1 MTGRPIARRAVVYA
15 CFRPPAFPAREL
27 WPSSSSRLTLLDN
40 RVSLAGKT
48 IGNYKV
54 VQQIGE
60 GGMGVVYLAEH
71 PVIGRKVAIKLLH
84 NSFAKDS
91 ETVARFFNEAR
102 AIHLIAHPNIV
113 EILDFGQTTEGQPY
127 FIMEYL
133 SGESL
138 AERIARGPVP
148 PDEAVTIVSQI
159 CDALQAAHDK
169 KIVHRDLKPHNVYLL
184 DHSGRQI
191 VKILDFGVAKM
202 STGWD
207 AAQSGGQS
215 VKTRTGSLMGTPL
228 YMSPEQCRGF
238 GKARPPHRH
247 LFAGGDLV
255 RDDFQAPAF
264 RCGGCGRAVRQA
276 HAGARAV
283 TGGIRARD
291 PAPHRPRRGARAV
304 QGSRRSICRHERVSR
319 RSARPARRRGFAG
332 GTPATGG
339 SGAQGTPGPRPHQ
352 SAQDRELPPEQ
363 TTLSSMVSE
372 LEGGELNG
380 FPTRSRKGLLIGIAL
395 AATAVLA
402 GVMVLRK
409 NRTAAVAN
417 VSAAPSPAT
426 ETAPAPVS
434 TPSLSTPA
442 PAATESVTITFQAE
456 PAGTHLLRK
465 KPDSRELE
473 DVGDVPLELKLPRG
487 TTATEYVLRAENH
500 KDRAVTVEPSRDQV
514 VHLALERESSSAAEK
529 ERDRRARPTSSRPA
543 KPKRP
548 VIEDGDGLAVPSF

>member
-1 MTGRPIARRAVVYA
+1 
-15 CFRPPAFPAREL
+15 
-27 WPSSSSRLTLLDN
+27 LDN
-40 RVSLAGKT
+40 RVSLAGNT

-102 AIHLIAHPNIV
+102 AIHLIAHPNLV
-113 EILDFGQTTEGQPY
+113 EILDFGQTTDGQPY

-148 PDEAVTIVSQI
+148 PDEAVSIVSQI
-159 CDALQAAHDK
+159 CDALQAAHEK

-184 DHSGRQI
+184 DQSGRQI

-228 YMSPEQCRGF
+228 YMSPEQCRGS
-238 GKARPPHRH
+238 GKLDHRTDIYSLAVILFEMISKRPPFVAEGVGE
-247 LFAGGDLV
+247 LFAKHMLEPAPSLAEFAPETPPHIVRAVARALSKDL
-255 RDDFQAPAF
+255 DDRFIDMKAF
-264 RCGGCGRAVRQA
+264 RDALHGQRDVAAAYAERARRAV
-276 HAGARAV
+276 
-283 TGGIRARD
+283 GG
-291 PAPHRPRRGARAV
+291 
-304 QGSRRSICRHERVSR
+304 
-319 RSARPARRRGFAG
+319 G
-332 GTPATGG
+332 GH
-339 SGAQGTPGPRPHQ
+339 GTPGPRPHHG
-352 SAQDRELPPEQ
+352 AQDRELPPEQ

-372 LEGGELNG
+372 LEGGEPNG
-380 FPTRSRKGLLIGIAL
+380 FPARSRKGLFIAIAL
-395 AATAVLA
+395 AATVVLA
-402 GVMVLRK
+402 GLMVLRK

-417 VSAAPSPAT
+417 VSAAPSPAA
-426 ETAPAPVS
+426 ESAPTSGPV
-434 TPSLSTPA
+434 PPLSTPA
-442 PAATESVTITFQAE
+442 VPDSVTITFEAE
-456 PAGTHLLRK
+456 PPGTRLMRK
-465 KPDSRELE
+465 KPDSRDLE
-473 DVGDVPLELKLPRG
+473 DVGGVPLEIKLPRG
-487 TTATEYVLRAENH
+487 RDATEYVLRAENYR
-500 KDRAVTVEPSRDQV
+500 DRSVTVEPSRDQV
-514 VHLALERESSSAAEK
+514 VHLALERESEKDK
-529 ERDRRARPTSSRPA
+529 ERRTRPTTTPRPA
-543 KPKRP
+543 KPRRP

>member
-1 MTGRPIARRAVVYA
+1 M
-15 CFRPPAFPAREL
+15 
-27 WPSSSSRLTLLDN
+27 
-40 RVSLAGKT
+40 SLAGKT

-184 DHSGRQI
+184 DHNGRQI

-228 YMSPEQCRGF
+228 YMSPEQCRGS
-238 GKARPPHRH
+238 GKLDHRTDIYSLAVILFEMISKRPPFVAEGVGE
-247 LFAGGDLV
+247 LFAKHMLEPAPSLAE
-255 RDDFQAPAF
+255 FAPATPPYIV
-264 RCGGCGRAVRQA
+264 RAV
-276 HAGARAV
+276 ARALSKDLDD
-283 TGGIRARD
+283 RFSDMNAFRD
-291 PAPHRPRRGARAV
+291 ALLGQPDVAVSQAARPRRAA
-304 QGSRRSICRHERVSR
+304 
-319 RSARPARRRGFAG
+319 
-332 GTPATGG
+332 
-339 SGAQGTPGPRPHQ
+339 GAQGTPGPRPHQ

-380 FPTRSRKGLLIGIAL
+380 FPARSRKGLVIGIAL

-402 GVMVLRK
+402 GVIVLRK

-434 TPSLSTPA
+434 TPSLSTPT
-442 PAATESVTITFQAE
+442 PAAPESVVTIKFQAE
-456 PAGTHLLRK
+456 PAGTRLLRK
-465 KPDSRELE
+465 RPDSRELE

-487 TTATEYVLRAENH
+487 SEATEYVLRAENH
-500 KDRAVTVEPSRDQV
+500 KDRTVTVDPSHDQV

-529 ERDRRARPTSSRPA
+529 ERDRRPRPAPSRPA